1 MIISKEPDIFT
12 QNSSSKGNQLKWR
25 IGQEWF
31 KVDGLGY
38 ESLSEV
44 VISGLLKKSTVTDYV
59 EYEYETVLYGNVSY
73 HACKS
78 VHFLEKGEE
87 FYTLNQL
94 YWQYKGKSLYR
105 LVWELPEEKRL
116 SFLVDEIIK
125 LTNLADFGKYMTMLL
140 EIDAIFLNED
150 RHLHNIAIIRKQDGT
165 FRTSP
170 VFDQG
175 AALLSDIREYPVDG
189 DIWNLIDNV
198 KGKTFHSS
206 TTNN

>member
-12 QNSSSKGNQLKWR
+12 QNSSSKGNQLKWQ

-59 EYEYETVLYGNVSY
+59 EYEHETVLYGNVSY

-105 LVWELPEEKRL
+105 LVCELPEEKRL